1 MMNGIAGVLPQGSQG
16 PQQAPGQAAP
26 PGQGRPPMPGM
37 KPPMGGAP
45 AGVPSLTPALAQ
57 MGKQQLLMEMMNPN
71 SRIPKYALLSAID
84 QKAKQEQAM
93 QAVQG
98 AMAQQQAQQQ
108 QQSGTVAQEVLQAA
122 MQPQGAMQAPPVMAR
137 HGGAMHS
144 YNRGGIV
151 GYQSGGA
158 TSYPVEEQED
168 ITTLPL
174 NERIRRTLARLRR
187 DAQGT
192 DERAVNERLR
202 EALPDVSLPALRRVR
217 DESPRQWQ
225 QAAQGEEPD
234 LMGETLIPVTEPDIG
249 QAPNVAMLGKTGDPD
264 VDIGPAQLRAA
275 PPPAATQ
282 RPPAVQLP
290 PAPQAPRPAATT
302 TDPMLEA
309 RLKELAARGQ
319 VPPEVQEGRSGIAAL
334 VEQEMK
340 ARQQRMEEDRAEAMR
355 RRDMKRAP
363 GIMDPE
369 GLLQIAAAIRPEK
382 GQVLGSLAR
391 GAAGV
396 MGAERAAK
404 QGAEKE
410 YQDFMRLQRA
420 EENAMSQMRLLE
432 AQRLQ
437 ALREGD
443 VGKAQQVQDAI
454 YATRMEAEKIREA
467 RQDKQ
472 REFEIAEERNSIA
485 REGVDVQRIS
495 ATRPGAEIQLMEWL
509 RSPDNKKLYDSIQ
522 SAKRA
527 EERLLKL
534 RELYDKRPLTAG
546 DMSFEDFIIEFERA
560 TGKTSSTAG
569 GPPPGA
575 VRLKGQQ

>member
-1 MMNGIAGVLPQGSQG
+1 
-16 PQQAPGQAAP
+16 
-26 PGQGRPPMPGM
+26 
-37 KPPMGGAP
+37 
-45 AGVPSLTPALAQ
+45 
-57 MGKQQLLMEMMNPN
+57 
-71 SRIPKYALLSAID
+71 
-84 QKAKQEQAM
+84 
-93 QAVQG
+93 
-98 AMAQQQAQQQ
+98 
-108 QQSGTVAQEVLQAA
+108 
-122 MQPQGAMQAPPVMAR
+122 
-137 HGGAMHS
+137 
-144 YNRGGIV
+144 
-151 GYQSGGA
+151 
-158 TSYPVEEQED
+158 
-168 ITTLPL
+168 
-174 NERIRRTLARLRR
+174 
-187 DAQGT
+187 
-192 DERAVNERLR
+192 
-202 EALPDVSLPALRRVR
+202 
-217 DESPRQWQ
+217 
-225 QAAQGEEPD
+225 
-234 LMGETLIPVTEPDIG
+234 
-249 QAPNVAMLGKTGDPD
+249 
-264 VDIGPAQLRAA
+264 
-275 PPPAATQ
+275 
-282 RPPAVQLP
+282 
-290 PAPQAPRPAATT
+290 
-302 TDPMLEA
+302 
-309 RLKELAARGQ
+309 
-319 VPPEVQEGRSGIAAL
+319 
-334 VEQEMK
+334 MK

-454 YATRMEAEKIREA
+454 YATRMEVEKIRQE

-472 REFEIAEERNSIA
+472 REIEIAEERNRIA

>member
-1 MMNGIAGVLPQGSQG
+1 VTRPNHKQQFKHCLLAGAYSP
-16 PQQAPGQAAP
+16 
-26 PGQGRPPMPGM
+26 
-37 KPPMGGAP
+37 GAP
-45 AGVPSLTPALAQ
+45 SATPAEEPGVDTQ
-57 MGKQQLLMEMMNPN
+57 EIQRLMSLPTGEARYGELPTE
-71 SRIPKYALLSAID
+71 A
-84 QKAKQEQAM
+84 
-93 QAVQG
+93 
-98 AMAQQQAQQQ
+98 
-108 QQSGTVAQEVLQAA
+108 
-122 MQPQGAMQAPPVMAR
+122 PVM
-137 HGGAMHS
+137 
-144 YNRGGIV
+144 
-151 GYQSGGA
+151 
-158 TSYPVEEQED
+158 
-168 ITTLPL
+168 
-174 NERIRRTLARLRR
+174 
-187 DAQGT
+187 
-192 DERAVNERLR
+192 
-202 EALPDVSLPALRRVR
+202 
-217 DESPRQWQ
+217 
-225 QAAQGEEPD
+225 
-234 LMGETLIPVTEPDIG
+234 
-249 QAPNVAMLGKTGDPD
+249 
-264 VDIGPAQLRAA
+264 
-275 PPPAATQ
+275 PPAAAQ

-290 PAPQAPRPAATT
+290 PAPAATT
-302 TDPMLEA
+302 TEPMLEA

-334 VEQEMK
+334 IEQEMK
-340 ARQQRMEEDRAEAMR
+340 ARQQRMDQDRAEAMR

-369 GLLQIAAAIRPEK
+369 GLLQIAAAIRPEE
-382 GQVLGSLAR
+382 GQVMSSALK
-391 GAAGV
+391 GAVGV

-420 EENAMSQMRLLE
+420 EENTLSQMRLLE

-454 YATRMEAEKIREA
+454 YATRMDAEKIREA

-472 REFEIAEERNSIA
+472 REIEIAEERNRIA
-485 REGVDVQRIS
+485 RESVAVQRIS

-509 RSPDNKKLYDSIQ
+509 RSPDNKELYDSIQ

-560 TGKTSSTAG
+560 TGKPSSTAG
-569 GPPPGA
+569 GPPPDA